1 MSNLPEQAHQRSTA
15 VATVA
20 SDDPY
25 ALDQSMV
32 QLPRLYLAQYQTKAF
47 KRHLVEFGAIFTGI
61 GSEDASPTVLA
72 EAKEPLTDPVRFYVH
87 RLQQGFNYAEDPNDL
102 KNLTFGRRGLTYGE
116 ALAFVD
122 GDPRRVFQK
131 VDYTLTIP
139 SYPVLPILFLMTG
152 RWGGQ
157 PSRWINTQI
166 GIAKQEGKN
175 PRDIA
180 FAIQA
185 RQTHND
191 KGDFVEAVVGIA
203 DVKARDKAKDL
214 EIVERHA
221 DLLSTVAVVDPGE
234 ADSAPAPDTTDAP
247 SLA

>member
-20 SDDPY
+20 DDNPY

-32 QLPRLYLAQYQTKAF
+32 QLPRLYLAQYQTTAF
-47 KRHLVEFGAIFTGI
+47 KRSLVKFGSIFTAI
-61 GSEDASPTVLA
+61 GSEDASPNVLA
-72 EAKEPLTDPVRFYVH
+72 EGKEPMTDPVVFYVH
-87 RLQQGFNYAEDPNDL
+87 RLLQGFNYAEDPNDV
-102 KNLTFGRRGLTYGE
+102 KRLTFGHRGMKYQE
-116 ALAFVD
+116 ALAKVG

-131 VDYTLTIP
+131 VDYTLTVP
-139 SYPVLPILFLMTG
+139 EYPVLPVLFLMTG
-152 RWGGQ
+152 RWGGG

-166 GIAKQEGKN
+166 GIAMQDGKN
-175 PRDIA
+175 PLDIP

-203 DVKARDKAKDL
+203 KVAAKDAKAHKA
-214 EIVERHA
+214 IVERHA
-221 DLLSTVAVVDPGE
+221 ELLSTSTVAYDSGE
-234 ADSAPAPDTTDAP
+234 ASETVDTTAAP

>member
-1 MSNLPEQAHQRSTA
+1 MSNLPEQVHGGGA
-15 VATVA
+15 VAVQ
-20 SDDPY
+20 DDPY

-32 QLPRLYLAQYQTKAF
+32 QLPRLYLAQYQSKAF
-47 KRHLVEFGAIFTGI
+47 KRHLVDFGAIFTGI
-61 GSEDASPTVLA
+61 GAEDANPVVLA

-87 RLQQGFNYAEDPNDL
+87 RLQQGFNYAEDPDNP
-102 KNLTFGRRGLTYGE
+102 KNLTFGRRGMSYGE
-116 ALAFVD
+116 ALAKVG

-139 SYPVLPILFLMTG
+139 ANPVLPVLFLMTG

-166 GIAKQEGKN
+166 GIAKEEGKN

-180 FAIQA
+180 FQIQA

-203 DVKARDKAKDL
+203 NVSAKDRKSDL
-214 EIVERHA
+214 AVVERHA
-221 DLLSTVAVVDPGE
+221 NLLATVSV
-234 ADSAPAPDTTDAP
+234 ADTDYDAPEQPDASNAP
-247 SLA
+247 SLD